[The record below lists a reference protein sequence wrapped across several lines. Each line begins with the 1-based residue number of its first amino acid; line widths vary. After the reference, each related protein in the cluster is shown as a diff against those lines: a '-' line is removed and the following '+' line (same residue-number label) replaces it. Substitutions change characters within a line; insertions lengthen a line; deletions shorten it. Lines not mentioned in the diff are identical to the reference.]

1 MPLGLTLSFK
11 GGMLDSVISS
21 GVAVGVAQ
29 LCPTFCNS
37 MDCSLPGASVH
48 GNLRGKNTGVIAMPS
63 SKGSSQP
70 RDRTHVS
77 YVSCIGRTVLYH

>member
-70 RDRTHVS
+70 RDRPHVS